1 MADEEH
7 QYPALVADAVTN
19 PESARLLALLT
30 KAEKA
35 LNESLSSHIFNRATR
50 ATRTQD

>member
-1 MADEEH
+1 MADVEQE
-7 QYPALVADAVTN
+7 YPAIAADAVTN

-35 LNESLSSHIFNRATR
+35 LNESLPSHTFNRT
-50 ATRTQD
+50 TLPID